1 MGLRVEHGYMQQ
13 QSGTIT
19 CITNFGSKYLF
30 SGSTDGT
37 ICIWKCGSWICEKT
51 LHAHVG
57 GVLDVS
63 IHPSG
68 KLALSVGMDKT
79 LKTWNL
85 IKGRTGFVTNLHGV
99 GDVVR
104 WSPEGTYYAVGISNR
119 LDVYNVETAKVVY
132 SVPFGKRVSSLCFP
146 NDDVVIMAGDKDTVE
161 VHNITKSKKLS
172 EFKAHKV
179 RVKDMRFI
187 VEHNLLVTGS
197 NCDQYIKLWRFKDES
212 CSTSPTLVTELDTT
226 CRITCLTVWS
236 KSIAKSQSDI
246 ATPEVESIDKTAK
259 TNKNDEISDDDEKV
273 NDEDDDEE
281 LSKLRTSK
289 VNKTKLG
296 KLDKKS
302 KKNVRTLKE
311 QGKKRK
317 VNPSESMV
325 PNSNKKLLGGKE
337 TKTVDVKQQ
346 SKPIAEPPKKKRKTK
361 NSKP

>member
-1 MGLRVEHGYMQQ
+1 M
-13 QSGTIT
+13 
-19 CITNFGSKYLF
+19 
-30 SGSTDGT
+30 
-37 ICIWKCGSWICEKT
+37 
-51 LHAHVG
+51 
-57 GVLDVS
+57 
-63 IHPSG
+63 
-68 KLALSVGMDKT
+68 
-79 LKTWNL
+79 
-85 IKGRTGFVTNLHGV
+85 
-99 GDVVR
+99 
-104 WSPEGTYYAVGISNR
+104 
-119 LDVYNVETAKVVY
+119 
-132 SVPFGKRVSSLCFP
+132 
-146 NDDVVIMAGDKDTVE
+146 
-161 VHNITKSKKLS
+161 
-172 EFKAHKV
+172 
-179 RVKDMRFI
+179 
-187 VEHNLLVTGS
+187 
-197 NCDQYIKLWRFKDES
+197 
-212 CSTSPTLVTELDTT
+212 
-226 CRITCLTVWS
+226 
-236 KSIAKSQSDI
+236 
-246 ATPEVESIDKTAK
+246 ESIDKTAK